1 MSTYS
6 EPDNQ
11 FGYTQEI
18 EETIVRE
25 RVQTPRIRPQS
36 PDIPMSYQ
44 DALGYKSLKTEYQI
58 LEQKF
63 LRQSKELAD
72 AQARLDKYEDINIET
87 LVTERDSLNREL
99 RQTQA
104 EVDSLRYANEV
115 STRRVTSLEETITQ
129 MMTDHQE
136 FKRSVFELF
145 GLKQTVTTKTTRE
158 TLHLLHKAR
167 DKLVDEK
174 TAAFNINK
182 EETTRLTM
190 RVTELE
196 RLLEAE
202 RRKSPTVSVDTT
214 ANLLTQMKENHQLS
228 LLLEQER
235 SKYSSLS
242 RSAKIYREEREK
254 ECEQLE
260 QQLET
265 AHREME
271 VIQRNLRDMH
281 QLATQTLTASAS
293 TLPNINVAKQHK
305 CNYSAKI
312 FEAAIEESSTLV
324 TPSPST
330 EGGRFEPRRFVTV

>member
-6 EPDNQ
+6 ELDNQ

-18 EETIVRE
+18 EETVEVRE
-25 RVQTPRIRPQS
+25 RVQTERIRPQS
-36 PDIPMSYQ
+36 TDATMSYQ
-44 DALGYKSLKTEYQI
+44 EALGYKSLKTEYQI

-145 GLKQTVTTKTTRE
+145 GLTETTTTKTTRE

-174 TAAFNINK
+174 KAASNTHK

-196 RLLEAE
+196 RLLEEEHKKA
-202 RRKSPTVSVDTT
+202 PTVSADAQ
-214 ANLLTQMKENHQLS
+214 ANLLAQMENHQLN
-228 LLLEQER
+228 LLLDQER
-235 SKYSSLS
+235 FKYSSLS
-242 RSAKIYREEREK
+242 RLVKIYREEREK

-281 QLATQTLTASAS
+281 QLATQTLTVSAS